1 MAKVSFNNKLTKA
14 AAIAAAVEG
23 KIYFAKD
30 SSNNPEGIVLNG
42 KSYAEPNVIE
52 VFEVNGT
59 NVPVVEKKVSVTIA
73 AGSGNGKIAVNG
85 TDVAVTGLKS
95 AAFQESNAFD
105 EAGAAAAV
113 QGNTSS
119 TVKDAMD
126 AIAESASDIAELESE
141 VNGIDTR
148 LGAAESDIDALES
161 GKADVATTLAGYGI
175 TDAYTKSE
183 IDSKVAGVFKFKGSA
198 TTVSQDG
205 TTISGGDAGAGVVAS
220 DANNGWVYQIGDK
233 EYVSNGSTWEL
244 LGFIMDLSNYYTKSE
259 VDAAI
264 LAAKTA
270 VLGEA
275 GYAHTVK
282 EAYELAQQ
290 AVESAGVTK
299 FGGQAGEI
307 TLDNGKSGNGDI
319 NLTMDGK
326 KLKAAIVG
334 LGTAAFA
341 TVASLNATA
350 QGYADTAKAEAE
362 AYADSLDSAMDTR
375 VKKFETGGAL
385 DVAALASRVTT
396 AEGAISANTSAITT
410 EASTARAAEQAN
422 AAAAAAA
429 QSAADAAQADATAA
443 LGYLTWDE

>member
-52 VFEVNGT
+52 GVQVNGSDLSVSGKKVNIT
-59 NVPVVEKKVSVTIA
+59 VGTGSADGKISVNGVDVPVK
-73 AGSGNGKIAVNG
+73 
-85 TDVAVTGLKS
+85 GLKS
-95 AAFQESNAFD
+95 AAFKEASAFD

-126 AIAESASDIAELESE
+126 AAAGVSDELAVLDGKVE
-141 VNGIDTR
+141 GIDSR
-148 LGAAESDIDALES
+148 LETAEGDIEALES
-161 GKADVATTLAGYGI
+161 GKADKATTLAGYNI
-175 TDAYTKSE
+175 SDAYTKSE
-183 IDSKVAGVFKFKGSA
+183 IDSKVAGVFKFKGTA
-198 TTVSQDG
+198 TTVSTDG
-205 TTISGGDAGAGVVAS
+205 KTISGGDAGSGVIAS
-220 DANNGWVYQIGDK
+220 EANNGWVYQIGDK

-259 VDAAI
+259 TDAAI

-290 AVESAGVTK
+290 AVASAGVTK
-299 FGGQAGEI
+299 FGGQTGEI